1 MFFKN
6 KKETERLE
14 QLAKEEEKRQLKAE
28 LLQQIREEQEVKER
42 ELKEAEEA
50 AKEEARLK
58 HEAEE
63 KARVEEENKLKNSE
77 NPWMVVRGEVVDKE
91 SGGVKMELDW
101 NDAFI
106 KHLRKNGYVG
116 TDDES
121 IVQHYLAVIAQ
132 QAAEDMAKQ
141 KTNEFE

>member
-1 MFFKN
+1 MFFKS
-6 KKETERLE
+6 KKEIKRLE
-14 QLAKEEEKRQLKAE
+14 KLKREEETRQLKVE
-28 LLQQIREEQEVKER
+28 LLKEIREEQERKEI
-42 ELKEAEEA
+42 ELKEAEES
-50 AKEEARLK
+50 AKEEARVK

-63 KARVEEENKLKNSE
+63 AARIEEEEKLKNSE
-77 NPWMVVRGEVVDKE
+77 NPWMVVRGEVVDE
-91 SGGVKMELDW
+91 DTGGVKMELDW

-141 KTNEFE
+141 KTTEFE